1 MSPHTSCEAELQG
14 SNTVLVQPGYDGGG
28 STGDMREGDG
38 PGHHPMVLE
47 GEEEERGPLKNKA
60 EFILLLASLAVGT
73 RSVIQYPTLAM
84 RHGGGEC
91 QPVPD
96 SGEVSVSQYPALA
109 MRHGGGECQPV
120 PDSFHEARW
129 R

>member
-91 QPVPD
+91 QPVPYF
-96 SGEVSVSQYPALA
+96 G
-109 MRHGGGECQPV
+109 
-120 PDSFHEARW
+120 HEARRDTEW
-129 R
+129 EGGTAVSYHPVLDFISVA